1 MESLRIDV
9 VNVSGRS
16 DHISFPLSQTLKLKF
31 KIKLAYGSEVLKKES
46 ANTRM
51 LIEFWEREENLCPMN
66 SMKRTHSPRIC
77 QQGINEPQNIK
88 SSTEQSLLMSWRL
101 VFTPNYLVGEDLS
114 GVLVTNSS
122 SKNHSRCCQRVTPF
136 NMSGPCHL
144 KNQVQTGSGIQGH
157 P

>member
-51 LIEFWEREENLCPMN
+51 LIEF
-66 SMKRTHSPRIC
+66 
-77 QQGINEPQNIK
+77 
-88 SSTEQSLLMSWRL
+88 
-101 VFTPNYLVGEDLS
+101 
-114 GVLVTNSS
+114 
-122 SKNHSRCCQRVTPF
+122 
-136 NMSGPCHL
+136 
-144 KNQVQTGSGIQGH
+144 
-157 P
+157 